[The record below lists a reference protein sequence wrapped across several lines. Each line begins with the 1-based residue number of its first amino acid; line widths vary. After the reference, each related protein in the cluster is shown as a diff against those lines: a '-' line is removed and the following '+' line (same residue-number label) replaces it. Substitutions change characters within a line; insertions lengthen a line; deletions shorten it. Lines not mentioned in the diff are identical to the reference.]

1 MRKILLFIFIILMS
15 GVVFAND
22 FYISDIIAPKTVVED
37 TNFDINVIVVNTYS
51 EQKDVNL
58 RVQIY
63 TPNAQLLKDIDF
75 NTDNGNQVII
85 SGNDFNNLQITI
97 EIPDT
102 NASTAQ
108 HLIRATIGTADS
120 NPINNIAQQW
130 FVIRKAQKKV
140 PIPDMPIYFGFIIA
154 IITAIFIINKND
166 KK

>member
-1 MRKILLFIFIILMS
+1 MRKILLLLFIILIS

-22 FYISDIIAPKTVVED
+22 FYVSDIIVPKTVVED
-37 TNFDINVIVVNTYS
+37 TNFDINIIIVNTFS
-51 EQKDVNL
+51 IEKDVNL

-63 TPNAQLLKDIDF
+63 TPDAHLLWDRNYRTDLGNEISINA
-75 NTDNGNQVII
+75 
-85 SGNDFNNLQITI
+85 NDFNNLQIPITI
-97 EIPDT
+97 VDT

-108 HLIRATIGTADS
+108 HLIRTTIGTNDV

-130 FVIRKAQKKV
+130 FVIRKVQKRT

-154 IITAIFIINKND
+154 IVVAVFIINKDD